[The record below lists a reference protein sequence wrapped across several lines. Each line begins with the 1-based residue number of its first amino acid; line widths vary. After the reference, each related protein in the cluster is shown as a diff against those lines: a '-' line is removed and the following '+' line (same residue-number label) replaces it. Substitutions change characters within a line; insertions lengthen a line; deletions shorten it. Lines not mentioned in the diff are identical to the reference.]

1 MKNILANNRYKV
13 CSGWKAAEL
22 IKKGMQEYHAP
33 LSYEQERALKN
44 FFGDMGML
52 GNLEMPFQLYT
63 WEEEKVV
70 GSFLWR
76 LTIPFFFLT
85 SFLYFITIY
94 PIHWIVTGKETLDHD
109 NWLAKLVSA
118 WDDKIFKK
126 TFNHHRTE

>member
-22 IKKGMQEYHAP
+22 IKKGMQEYHTP

-63 WEEEKVV
+63 WEEEKVA
-70 GSFLWR
+70 GCFLWR
-76 LTIPFFFLT
+76 LTVPFFFLA
-85 SFLYFITIY
+85 SFLYIITIH
-94 PIHWIVTGKETLDHD
+94 PIHWIVTGKEALDHN
-109 NWLAKLVSA
+109 NWFAKVVSA
-118 WDDKIFKK
+118 WDNKIFKK
-126 TFNHHRTE
+126 TFNSHRTA